1 MQVLKPSKR
10 CDECCKFLAVHS
22 KRALV
27 IPFVVSMTVKY
38 LALLAVILATTSA
51 GVGDW
56 YCSLKT
62 KQFSLDRSTHIL
74 ILSVPFWGYYNGC
87 TPLCGFCY
95 RSYNPLLL
103 QQFELSLQLSLYAKG
118 TIQGVFTQK
127 GTAFS
132 VSVM

>member
-51 GVGDW
+51 GIGDW

-103 QQFELSLQLSLYAKG
+103 QQFELSLQFVPVCKG
-118 TIQGVFTQK
+118 YHSRSFYTEGYCILC
-127 GTAFS
+127 
-132 VSVM
+132 